1 MRAFN
6 ERLAKDPRVLASLVP
21 LSYGITVCMKL
32 LHLDGPR
39 LAAARDAQAAGDDAP
54 LRALMLERKAAAQAE
69 LAEMSP
75 G

>member
-1 MRAFN
+1 
-6 ERLAKDPRVLASLVP
+6 
-21 LSYGITVCMKL
+21 MKL